1 MNDKTMMFFLLLA
14 LLFLLVAIACQYAAF
29 RINMR
34 DRLREISGKLKEIN
48 DTGSDEKVFIFTDNA
63 ELKELAAQIN
73 RLLEN
78 HLKTKADYRRS
89 EMASKRML
97 SNISHDIKTPM
108 TVILGYL
115 EILRMNGGESDEML
129 VKTEQK
135 AKDVMELIN
144 QFFTFSKLESGD
156 MPTELSLINVCEICR
171 ESVLDFY
178 EMFTKEAFQVEI
190 SLPEKPVYVQ
200 GNKEALQRILSNL
213 ISNVLRYGADGK
225 YFALSLRMED
235 KFVRIEVTDRGK
247 GIDEAFADSVF
258 ERLFTMED
266 SRNRRIQGN
275 GLGLAIARNLTMQL
289 GGTLTL
295 SSIPCEKTTF
305 TVSLP
310 GLKTS
315 SYQGMH

>member
-1 MNDKTMMFFLLLA
+1 MNDEFVITFLLFTI
-14 LLFLLVAIACQYAAF
+14 LFLIIFIIYQFTAYRTGLRA
-29 RINMR
+29 
-34 DRLREISGKLKEIN
+34 RLREIGRKLKEIN
-48 DTGSDEKVFIFTDNA
+48 DTGSDEKIFTFTDNE

-115 EILRMNGGESDEML
+115 EILRINGGDLDEML
-129 VKTEQK
+129 AKTEQK

-144 QFFTFSKLESGD
+144 QFFTLSKLESGD
-156 MPTELSLINVCEICR
+156 MTTELSQIDLCEVCR

-178 EMFTKEAFQVEI
+178 EILTKESFQVDI
-190 SLPEKPVYVQ
+190 SLPEKPVYIQ
-200 GNKEALQRILSNL
+200 GNKEAIQRILSNL
-213 ISNVLRYGADGK
+213 ISNVIRYGADGK
-225 YFALSLRMED
+225 YFALSLRMEE
-235 KFVRIEVTDRGK
+235 KSARVEVTDKGK
-247 GIDEAFADSVF
+247 GIDKAFADSIF

-275 GLGLAIARNLTMQL
+275 GLGLAIAKNLAEAL

-295 SSIPCEKTTF
+295 DSIPNEKTTF
-305 TVSLP
+305 TVSFPERNL
-310 GLKTS
+310 
-315 SYQGMH
+315 